1 MTRKYDFAG
10 WVTKNDTLCR
20 DGVTIRHDAFK
31 ENHGQKVPL
40 VWNHDY
46 NSPTNVLGHVDL
58 ENRQNGVYGYGYL
71 NDTEEG
77 RSAKELIRHG
87 DISSMSIGARK
98 IKRNGSNVVHGE
110 IYEVSLVLAGANP
123 GAKIE
128 TVITHSD
135 DGDLE
140 SGIIYTGTLIHSADD
155 IVDEDENLNDS
166 EELNHKDEGEEE
178 MASEK
183 TVGEVLETLNEEQA
197 AAVQTLLEAVV
208 DEYEDEDE
216 DEEGETEEMRQNVFN
231 NDTDQAEDILRH
243 GAAEALQD
251 AIKTGASSLKQVIG
265 EHMQDTLQHGINSI
279 EMLFPEASSPTNG
292 NEPILY
298 KDPNTA
304 YKVILNGM
312 TKSPF
317 SRVRTLLA
325 DMTEEEARAK
335 GYIKGNMKKE
345 QFFSLIKRSTTP
357 TTVYKK
363 QKIDRDDLVDITDF
377 NVVSFMN
384 REMRMMLEEEIARA
398 CLVGDGR
405 DVSSEDKIN
414 EQNIRPIVT
423 DHEFFTI
430 HKKFTNAQ
438 DFVEKLIKAFPD
450 YRGSGNPS
458 LFIDPMLLADIKLL
472 KGTDNRYLFGD
483 IPSNQAIAVRL
494 GVSETVPTTI
504 MTGHGALIVNLKD
517 YTLGATNGG
526 QITNFDDFDIDFN
539 RYKYLIETRLSGALT
554 LPKSAIHM
562 SVDTVTGAN
571 DSDAGMVFG
580 TRTTTTTTQG

>member
-46 NSPTNVLGHVDL
+46 NSPTNVLGYVDL

-135 DGDLE
+135 DGDQE

-155 IVDEDENLNDS
+155 IVDDEDEDEN
-166 EELNHKDEGEEE
+166 LNHKDEGEEE
-178 MASEK
+178 MANEK

-197 AAVQTLLEAVV
+197 AAVQALLEAVV
-208 DEYEDEDE
+208 EDEYEDE

-231 NDTDQAEDILRH
+231 MDTEQAEDILRH

-265 EHMQDTLQHGINSI
+265 ERMQDTLQHGINSI
-279 EMLFPEASSPTNG
+279 EMLFPEAAFPTNG

-430 HKKFTNAQ
+430 HKKFTDAQ
-438 DFVEKLIKAFPD
+438 DFVEKLIKAFPE

-494 GVSETVPTTI
+494 GVSEIVPTTI

>member
-46 NSPTNVLGHVDL
+46 NSPTNVLGYVDL

-135 DGDLE
+135 DGDQE

-155 IVDEDENLNDS
+155 IVDDEDEDEN
-166 EELNHKDEGEEE
+166 LNHKDEGEEE
-178 MASEK
+178 MANEK

-197 AAVQTLLEAVV
+197 AAVQALLEAVV
-208 DEYEDEDE
+208 EDEYEDE

-231 NDTDQAEDILRH
+231 MDTEQAEDILRH

-265 EHMQDTLQHGINSI
+265 ERMQDTL
-279 EMLFPEASSPTNG
+279 
-292 NEPILY
+292 
-298 KDPNTA
+298 
-304 YKVILNGM
+304 
-312 TKSPF
+312 
-317 SRVRTLLA
+317 
-325 DMTEEEARAK
+325 
-335 GYIKGNMKKE
+335 
-345 QFFSLIKRSTTP
+345 
-357 TTVYKK
+357 
-363 QKIDRDDLVDITDF
+363 
-377 NVVSFMN
+377 
-384 REMRMMLEEEIARA
+384 
-398 CLVGDGR
+398 
-405 DVSSEDKIN
+405 
-414 EQNIRPIVT
+414 
-423 DHEFFTI
+423 
-430 HKKFTNAQ
+430 
-438 DFVEKLIKAFPD
+438 
-450 YRGSGNPS
+450 
-458 LFIDPMLLADIKLL
+458 
-472 KGTDNRYLFGD
+472 
-483 IPSNQAIAVRL
+483 
-494 GVSETVPTTI
+494 
-504 MTGHGALIVNLKD
+504 
-517 YTLGATNGG
+517 
-526 QITNFDDFDIDFN
+526 
-539 RYKYLIETRLSGALT
+539 
-554 LPKSAIHM
+554 
-562 SVDTVTGAN
+562 
-571 DSDAGMVFG
+571 
-580 TRTTTTTTQG
+580 

>member
-1 MTRKYDFAG
+1 MTKKYDFAG

-46 NSPTNVLGHVDL
+46 NSPTNVLGYVDL
-58 ENRQNGVYGYGYL
+58 ENRQNGVYGYGHL

-87 DISSMSIGARK
+87 DVSSMSIGARK
-98 IKRNGSNVVHGE
+98 IKRNGWNVVRGE

-128 TVITHSD
+128 TVLTHSD
-135 DGDLE
+135 DGDQE

-155 IVDEDENLNDS
+155 IVDDEDEN
-166 EELNHKDEGEEE
+166 LNHKDEGEEE

-197 AAVQTLLEAVV
+197 AAVQALLEAVV
-208 DEYEDEDE
+208 EDEYEDEDE

-231 NDTDQAEDILRH
+231 MDTEQAEDILRH

-279 EMLFPEASSPTNG
+279 EMLFPEAAFPTNG
-292 NEPILY
+292 NEPIIY

-304 YKVILNGM
+304 YKTILNGM

-430 HKKFTNAQ
+430 HKRFSNAQ
-438 DFVEKLIKAFPD
+438 DFVEKLIKAFPE

-494 GVSETVPTTI
+494 GVSEIIPTTI
-504 MTGHGALIVNLKD
+504 MSGHGALIVNLKD

-562 SVDTVTGAN
+562 STDTVTGAN
-571 DSDAGMVFG
+571 NSDAGMVFG